1 MKIFYLFLAKYIGP
15 VIIKILR
22 WTVRIEKV
30 NSEVIDKLRSENKNF
45 ILIFWHG
52 TMLIPLILHMK
63 EGINVL
69 VSTHYD
75 GELITS
81 LLERVGCR
89 TVRGSSTRGGREAF
103 KDMVSLIKGGMEVAI
118 TTDGP
123 KGPYRKLKIGAVVLS
138 MRTKVPMVHVSVRQ
152 NKPHSLKSWDKFLL
166 IKPFSKSVAVYSD
179 PINPADFKGKIEEIN
194 DQIEQLIYQQD
205 KKAEAFFNGK

>member
-1 MKIFYLFLAKYIGP
+1 MNNFYLFLAKYLGP
-15 VIIKILR
+15 VIIRLLK

-30 NSEVIDKLRSENKNF
+30 NSEIIDKLRTENKNF
-45 ILIFWHG
+45 IMIFWHG

-69 VSTHYD
+69 VSTHQD
-75 GELITS
+75 GEIITS

-103 KDMVSLIKGGMEVAI
+103 NDMVARIKGGMEIAI

-123 KGPYRKLKIGAVVLS
+123 KGPYRKLKVGAVVLS
-138 MRTKVPMVHVSVRQ
+138 MRTKIPLVHISVRQ
-152 NKPHSLKSWDKFLL
+152 KKPNILKSWDKFLL
-166 IKPFSKSVAVYSD
+166 IKPFSKAVAVYSD

-194 DQIEQLIYQQD
+194 DQIEELIHQQD
-205 KKAEAFFNGK
+205 KKAETYFDEK